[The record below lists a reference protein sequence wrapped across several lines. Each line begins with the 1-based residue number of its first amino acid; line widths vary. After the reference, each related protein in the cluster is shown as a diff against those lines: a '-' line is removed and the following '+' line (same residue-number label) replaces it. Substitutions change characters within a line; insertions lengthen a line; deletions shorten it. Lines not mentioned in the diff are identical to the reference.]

1 MLRYRAKH
9 CFTHS
14 CKVMGEVRGLHPLR
28 YTCSGPV
35 LICSSFSTWGRKGQ
49 LSHGAA
55 QVLREEKHVVCEG
68 FSWTAARAGTG
79 EEWLRH
85 AEAVGKMGEHKGK
98 RLCPGSAALA
108 LSGLRK
114 AQPELQ
120 TDLLRLGLL
129 FFPVGHDRIS
139 AVPHFGRHLGA
150 GPIAELLGGRS
161 AKRQVG
167 FCGVTDLRSPP
178 TPSRRARSYP
188 EEQVAW
194 QRSPPASVPGT
205 AEQVFTGQGNPLRGV
220 REMWS

>member
-1 MLRYRAKH
+1 M
-9 CFTHS
+9 HS

-28 YTCSGPV
+28 YTCSGMV
-35 LICSSFSTWGRKGQ
+35 LICSSFSTWGGKGQ

-55 QVLREEKHVVCEG
+55 QVLREEKQVVCEG

-98 RLCPGSAALA
+98 RRCPGSAELA
-108 LSGLRK
+108 LSGLS
-114 AQPELQ
+114 LSC
-120 TDLLRLGLL
+120 RLTSCAWGFS

-139 AVPHFGRHLGA
+139 PVPPFGRHLGA

-178 TPSRRARSYP
+178 TPLRRAHSYP

-205 AEQVFTGQGNPLRGV
+205 AEQVFTGQGNPLHGV
-220 REMWS
+220 T